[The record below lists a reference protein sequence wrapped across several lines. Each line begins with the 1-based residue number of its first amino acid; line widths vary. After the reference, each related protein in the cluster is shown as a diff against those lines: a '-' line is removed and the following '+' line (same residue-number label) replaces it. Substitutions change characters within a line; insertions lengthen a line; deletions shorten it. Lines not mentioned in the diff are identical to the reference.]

1 MYTIGLVPSPGVARK
16 HVDRAIPKIQALL
29 QQHIDSN
36 TEWHFETKVDLLIGS
51 AEDVHESI
59 DKAIELKKQYEWDF
73 VVCITDLPSISGNKV
88 VISDFDNEQ
97 QVAMLSMPSLGWVNL
112 ERKLVKSIT
121 SLIEQLY
128 YNKPKSHPNVSLFIR
143 PKAVEPSEDDS
154 TKQRYINPFIV
165 LGWIQLILGLTR
177 ANEPWKNIFNF
188 KKIISVAFATGTYVS
203 IFSMPWELSVQYSIY
218 RFIVLM
224 MIAVIG
230 MAGWLLYAHQ
240 LFERK
245 TSKSQR
251 VYRYIYN
258 ATTMLTLIV
267 ITLMNYVILYVL
279 LSISI
284 SLFVPVSLFNNWT
297 SANPDFTIRN
307 YLRLLWFVSSLG
319 LLAGAMGS
327 TVEDEEKIRRIT
339 YSYRQYHRYKEV
351 EQEQQEEEEKQQS
364 ASQDESQQQVEQSA
378 SNNEDKDEE
387 QYEGKKQDHREED
400 NS

>member
-16 HVDRAIPKIQALL
+16 HVDHAIPKIQDLL
-29 QQHIDSN
+29 QQRIDSN
-36 TEWHFETKVDLLIGS
+36 IEWKFDIKVDLLIGS

-59 DKAIELKKQYEWDF
+59 DKAAELKKKHEWDF
-73 VVCITDLPSISGNKV
+73 VVCITDLPSISGKKV

-97 QVAMLSMPSLGWVNL
+97 QVAMVSMPSLGWFNL
-112 ERKLVKSIT
+112 KHKLVNSIT

-128 YNKPKSHPNVSLFIR
+128 YDKPNPHPKISMLIR
-143 PKAVEPSEDDS
+143 PKGVEPSEDNS
-154 TKQRYINPFIV
+154 TKQRYINPFLV

-224 MIAVIG
+224 IIAIVG

-251 VYRYIYN
+251 VYRYTYN
-258 ATTMLTLIV
+258 ATTMLTLIL
-267 ITLMNYVILYVL
+267 ITLMNYAILYVL

-297 SANPDFTIRN
+297 SANPDFTFQN
-307 YLRLLWFVSSLG
+307 YLKLLWFVASLG

-339 YSYRQYHRYKEV
+339 YSYRQYHRYKEA
-351 EQEQQEEEEKQQS
+351 EQEQEEEEDKQQS
-364 ASQDESQQQVEQSA
+364 ASQDESQQEVEQSA
-378 SNNEDKDEE
+378 SSKEDNDDE
-387 QYEGKKQDHREED
+387 QHEGKKQDHREED
-400 NS
+400 ES

>member
-16 HVDRAIPKIQALL
+16 HVDCAIPKIQGLL
-29 QQHIDSN
+29 QQRINSN
-36 TEWHFETKVDLLIGS
+36 VDWKFETKVDLLIGS
-51 AEDVHESI
+51 AEDVYASI
-59 DKAIELKKQYEWDF
+59 DKAAELKKQNEWDF

-88 VISDFDNEQ
+88 VISDFDSEQ
-97 QVAMLSMPSLGWVNL
+97 QIAMISMPSLGWFNF
-112 ERKLVKSIT
+112 ERKLVNSIT

-128 YNKPKSHPNVSLFIR
+128 YDKPKSHPKFSLFIR

-154 TKQRYINPFIV
+154 TKQRYINPFLI

-218 RFIVLM
+218 RFIILM
-224 MIAVIG
+224 IIAIVG

-245 TSKSQR
+245 TAKSQR

-258 ATTMLTLIV
+258 ATTMLTLIL

-297 SANPDFTIRN
+297 SANPDFTFQN
-307 YLRLLWFVSSLG
+307 YLKLLWFVASLG

-339 YSYRQYHRYKEV
+339 YSYRQYHRYKEA
-351 EQEQQEEEEKQQS
+351 EQEEQKEEEQQQS

-378 SNNEDKDEE
+378 SNKEDNEEAH
-387 QYEGKKQDHREED
+387 EGKKQDHREED
-400 NS
+400 EG